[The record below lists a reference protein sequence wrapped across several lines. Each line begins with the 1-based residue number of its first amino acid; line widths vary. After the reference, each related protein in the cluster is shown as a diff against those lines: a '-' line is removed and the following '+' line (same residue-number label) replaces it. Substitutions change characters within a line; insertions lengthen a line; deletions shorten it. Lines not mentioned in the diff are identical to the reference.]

1 MLLFHLGQN
10 PEHLVIVRCSQLDLG
25 VVVGFDVAELV
36 AGVVVAA
43 LDADKLAQELGDLL
57 IEGVSP
63 VL

>member
-10 PEHLVIVRCSQLDLG
+10 SEHLVIVQCSQLDLG

-57 IEGVSP
+57 VEGVSP